1 MSNLPTPHLARIR
14 WRITS
19 EETGSPLVAVALHDG
34 HEVRASAL
42 PYLALG
48 EMGRLREEDPFTA
61 EWVGVA
67 PHQVVVS
74 MSRFEVDLNRDR
86 ESAVYR
92 TPEEAWGLTVWRDET
107 PESGWK
113 ESLAL
118 YDRFYYEVATLLD
131 ELVAR
136 HGRFVLFDLHTYNH
150 RREGRNGPVADPA
163 QNPEINLGTGSL
175 NRRQWRPVIDRFLKE
190 LRSFKFAGRHLDVRE
205 NVRFRGGA
213 FSRWVAARYPTGCPL
228 AIEVKKFFM
237 DEWTGEADRAQVALV
252 GAALASTVS
261 SVLTALAKT

>member
-1 MSNLPTPHLARIR
+1 MSKSPTRDRAAVR

-19 EETGSPLVAVALHDG
+19 EEAGLPLVAVALHDG

-42 PYLALG
+42 PYLALD

-74 MSRFEVDLNRDR
+74 ASRFEVDLNRDR
-86 ESAVYR
+86 EGAVYR
-92 TPEEAWGLTVWRDET
+92 TPDEAWGLTVWRDET
-107 PESGWK
+107 PDSVWE

-118 YDRFYYEVATLLD
+118 HDRFYGEVATLLD
-131 ELVAR
+131 GLVAR

-150 RREGRNGPVADPA
+150 RREGRGGPVADPA
-163 QNPEINLGTGSL
+163 RNPEVNLGTGSL
-175 NRRQWRPVIDRFLKE
+175 NRGHWRAVIDRFLQD
-190 LRSFKFAGRHLDVRE
+190 LRSFNFAGRHLDVRE

-237 DEWTGEADRAQVALV
+237 NEWAGEADRAQVALV
-252 GAALASTVS
+252 GAALASTVPG
-261 SVLTALAKT
+261 VLASLAET